1 MCTDGVVV
9 TFDWLSLPESCQHDP
24 GSRQSFSRAGFRRQR
39 NQARH
44 CFREGKNAGPV
55 ESWSPGF
62 SRLLCRSHRLPA
74 ELLYLPTHSS
84 TGRGPGFPDRGR
96 SALQPHTR
104 HGVQSEHTAGAG
116 VQGGSRGVSGLTEQ
130 QDGPAQSRLLPCL
143 ST

>member
-1 MCTDGVVV
+1 MIPAHDSPLAALA
-9 TFDWLSLPESCQHDP
+9 FDASGTKLATASEKVRMRAPW
-24 GSRQSFSRAGFRRQR
+24 RAGPQVS
-39 NQARH
+39 ADSCAAH
-44 CFREGKNAGPV
+44 TV
-55 ESWSPGF
+55 
-62 SRLLCRSHRLPA
+62 RLPA

-84 TGRGPGFPDRGR
+84 TGHGPGFPDRGR